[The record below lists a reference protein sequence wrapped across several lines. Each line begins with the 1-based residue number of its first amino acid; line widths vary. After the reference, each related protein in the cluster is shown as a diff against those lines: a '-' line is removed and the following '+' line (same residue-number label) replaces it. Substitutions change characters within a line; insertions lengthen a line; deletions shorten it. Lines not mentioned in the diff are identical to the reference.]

1 MTVIKTIE
9 YNQDA
14 RNKLASGVEKL
25 TNAVKVTIG
34 PKGRNVVLEK
44 QFGGPIITNDGVTIA
59 KEVVL
64 EDKTENLAVQIIK
77 EASSK
82 TNDSAG
88 DGTTT
93 AIVLA
98 GSMIKEGMKYISTG
112 ANPVLLKYGMQT
124 ANAFA
129 LQELEEIAVQI
140 NSQEEITQV
149 ATLSAQN
156 EEIGQTIAEIMG
168 KVGISGVISVEEGRT
183 LGVSLNIAEGMQFD
197 NGYLSP
203 YMVTD
208 QSRLECVME
217 QPAVLITDQKINSI
231 QEILSLIEE
240 MSKQNKKEL
249 CIIAKDISDEALTTL
264 VLNKLRGTFN
274 AVVVKAPAFG
284 DQQKDILEDIAIVT
298 GATVI
303 SEHLNMKLEDASVES
318 LGRSGKIIVSKDDT
332 KIIGGYGNSNSIEAR
347 VEAITT
353 QLNNTKSDYEKDNF
367 AQRIAKL
374 SGGVAIL
381 QVGAPTEIELKEKKY
396 RIEDAL
402 SATKSAIEE
411 GIVAGGGTAL
421 LKISEK
427 LEDFILHCKNEQH
440 LPADQIIGMKIVQT
454 ALLAPIKQIA
464 ENAGLNGEIIINQIA
479 QSENNTLNTGFNI
492 MSETVENLVESG
504 IIDPKK
510 VTRCALQNAVSV
522 SAMLLTTEVAIT
534 ENKNMNTNNSQE
546 ANATPI
552 KNLGNL
558 GGMGGMKNMF

>member
-1 MTVIKTIE
+1 MTIIKNIE
-9 YNQDA
+9 YNHSA
-14 RNKLASGVEKL
+14 RQKLANGVEKL

-34 PKGRNVVLEK
+34 PKGKNVVLEK
-44 QFGGPIITNDGVTIA
+44 SFGGPIITNDGVTIA
-59 KEVVL
+59 KEVTL

-82 TNDSAG
+82 TNDTAG

-98 GSMIKEGMKYISTG
+98 GSLIQEGMKYIATG
-112 ANPVLLKYGMQT
+112 ANPVLLKYGMET
-124 ANAFA
+124 ASAFA
-129 LQELEEIAVQI
+129 LQELEEMAVHISSEQEIA
-140 NSQEEITQV
+140 QV

-156 EEIGQTIAEIMG
+156 KEIGQTIAEIMG
-168 KVGISGVISVEEGRT
+168 KVGTSGVISVEEGRT
-183 LGVSLNIAEGMQFD
+183 FGVSVKITEGMQFD

-208 QSRLECVME
+208 QNRLECVME
-217 QPAVLITDQKINSI
+217 QPAVFITDQKINSI
-231 QEILSLIEE
+231 QEILTLIEE

-274 AVVVKAPAFG
+274 AVVIKAPAFG
-284 DQQKDILEDIAIVT
+284 DQQKEILEDIAILT

-303 SEHLNMKLEDASVES
+303 AENLNMTLENATLEHLGK
-318 LGRSGKIIVSKDDT
+318 SGKIIISKDDT
-332 KIIGGYGNSNSIEAR
+332 KIIGGFGNSDTIQER
-347 VEAITT
+347 IDIIKT
-353 QLNNTKSDYEKDNF
+353 QLKNTKSDYEKDNF
-367 AQRIAKL
+367 EQRIAKL

-411 GIVAGGGTAL
+411 GIIAGGGTAL

-427 LEDFILHCKNEQH
+427 MEAFIDYCTTENNMH
-440 LPADQIIGMKIVQT
+440 ADEIIGMKIVQT
-454 ALLAPIKQIA
+454 ALLSPIKQIA
-464 ENAGLNGEIIINQIA
+464 ENAGLNGDIIINKIYN
-479 QSENNTLNTGFNI
+479 SENNNDTIGFNI
-492 MSETVENLVESG
+492 MTESVENLVESG

-510 VTRCALQNAVSV
+510 VTRSAVQNAISV

-534 ENKNMNTNNSQE
+534 EHKNNVKPALPKTG
-546 ANATPI
+546 ANPMA
-552 KNLGNL
+552 N
-558 GGMGGMKNMF
+558 MGNMF

>member
-1 MTVIKTIE
+1 MTIIKNIE
-9 YNQDA
+9 YNQEA

-44 QFGGPIITNDGVTIA
+44 SIGGPIITNDGVTIA

-64 EDKTENLAVQIIK
+64 EDKTENIAVQIIK

-82 TNDSAG
+82 TNDMAG

-93 AIVLA
+93 AIVLS
-98 GSMIKEGMKYISTG
+98 GSLIKDGTKYISEGT
-112 ANPVLLKYGMQT
+112 NPILLKNGMET
-124 ANAFA
+124 AMAFA
-129 LQELEEIAVQI
+129 MQELEEVAVQI
-140 NSQEEITQV
+140 NSKEEITQV

-156 EEIGQTIAEIMG
+156 KEIGKTIAEIIE
-168 KVGISGVISVEEGRT
+168 KVGSQGVISVEEGRT
-183 LGVSLNIAEGMQFD
+183 FGVSVHIAEGMQFD

-208 QSRLECVME
+208 QSRMECLME
-217 QPAVLITDQKINSI
+217 NSAVLITDQKINSI

-240 MSKQNKKEL
+240 LSKQNQKEL

-274 AVVVKAPAFG
+274 AVVVKAPKFG

-303 SEHLNMKLEDASVES
+303 SESINMRLENANIEN
-318 LGRSGKIIVSKDDT
+318 LGRAKKIIVSKDDT
-332 KIIGGYGNSNSIEAR
+332 KIIGGFGNSENINTRIKNIE
-347 VEAITT
+347 T
-353 QLNNTKSDYEKDNF
+353 LLDNTKSDYEKDGF
-367 AQRIAKL
+367 AERIAKL

-381 QVGAPTEIELKEKKY
+381 QVGAATEIELKEKKY
-396 RIEDAL
+396 RIEDAI

-421 LKISEK
+421 FKISEK
-427 LEDFILHCKNEQH
+427 MQDFINYCKTENNMHSDE
-440 LPADQIIGMKIVQT
+440 ITGMKIVQN

-464 ENAGLNGEIIINQIA
+464 ENAGLNGDIVINKIQI
-479 QSENNTLNTGFNI
+479 
-492 MSETVENLVESG
+492 
-504 IIDPKK
+504 
-510 VTRCALQNAVSV
+510 
-522 SAMLLTTEVAIT
+522 LLTLLQ
-534 ENKNMNTNNSQE
+534 K
-546 ANATPI
+546 
-552 KNLGNL
+552 
-558 GGMGGMKNMF
+558 

>member
-1 MTVIKTIE
+1 MTLIKNIE

-14 RNKLASGVEKL
+14 REKLASGVEKL

-44 QFGGPIITNDGVTIA
+44 SFGGPVITNDGVTIA
-59 KEVVL
+59 KEIEL

-82 TNDSAG
+82 TNNSAG

-98 GSMIKEGMKYISTG
+98 GSMIEEGMKHITTG
-112 ANPVLLKYGMQT
+112 VNPVLLKYGMET
-124 ANAFA
+124 ANGFA
-129 LQELEEIAVQI
+129 LQELEEMAVHISSEQEIA
-140 NSQEEITQV
+140 QV

-156 EEIGQTIAEIMG
+156 QQIGQTIAEIMK
-168 KVGISGVISVEEGRT
+168 KVGTSGVISVEEGRT
-183 LGVSLNIAEGMQFD
+183 FGVSVQITEGMQFD

-208 QSRLECVME
+208 QNRLECIME
-217 QPAVLITDQKINSI
+217 RPAVLVTDQKINSI
-231 QEILSLIEE
+231 QEILTLIEE
-240 MSKQNKKEL
+240 LSKQNKKEL

-303 SEHLNMKLEDASVES
+303 SENLNMTLENTNVEH
-318 LGRSGKIIVSKDDT
+318 LGKSEKIIVSKDDT
-332 KIIGGYGNSNSIEAR
+332 KIIGGFGDSEKIQHRIET
-347 VEAITT
+347 IKT
-353 QLNNTKSDYEKDNF
+353 QLQNTKSDYEKDNF
-367 AQRIAKL
+367 EQRIAKL

-381 QVGAPTEIELKEKKY
+381 HVGAPTEIELKEKKY

-411 GIVAGGGTAL
+411 GIIAGGGTAL

-427 LEDFILHCKNEQH
+427 MTDFIEYCKTENNMH
-440 LPADQIIGMKIVQT
+440 SDQITGMKIVQK

-464 ENAGLNGEIIINQIA
+464 ENAGLNGEIIINTIA
-479 QSENNTLNTGFNI
+479 NSEHNSSTTGFNI
-492 MSETVENLVESG
+492 MTEKVENLVESG

-510 VTRCALQNAVSV
+510 VTRCALQNAISV

-534 ENKNMNTNNSQE
+534 AHKN
-546 ANATPI
+546 AKPLTP
-552 KNLGNL
+552 KTSSNPMANLGN
-558 GGMGGMKNMF
+558 MF

>member
-1 MTVIKTIE
+1 MIKNIE

-14 RNKLASGVEKL
+14 RQKLAAGVEKL

-44 QFGGPIITNDGVTIA
+44 SFGGPIITNDGVTIA

-64 EDKTENLAVQIIK
+64 EDRTENLAVQIIK
-77 EASSK
+77 EASTK
-82 TNDSAG
+82 TNDTAG

-98 GSMIKEGMKYISTG
+98 GSIIQEGMKHIATG
-112 ANPVLLKYGMQT
+112 ANPVLLKYGIEI
-124 ANAFA
+124 AHAFA
-129 LQELEEIAVQI
+129 LQELEEMAVQI
-140 NSQEEITQV
+140 SSEQEIAQV

-156 EEIGQTIAEIMG
+156 QEIGQTIAEIMG
-168 KVGISGVISVEEGRT
+168 KVGKNGVISVEEGRT
-183 LGVSLNIAEGMQFD
+183 FGVSVKITEGMQFD

-208 QSRLECVME
+208 QNRLECVME

-231 QEILSLIEE
+231 QEILTLIEE

-274 AVVVKAPAFG
+274 AVIVKAPAFG
-284 DQQKDILEDIAIVT
+284 DQQKEILEDIAIIT

-303 SEHLNMKLEDASVES
+303 SENLNMTLESANLEN
-318 LGRSGKIIVSKDDT
+318 LGKSGKIIVSKDDT
-332 KIIGGYGNSNSIEAR
+332 KIIGGFGNSEKIQQRIE
-347 VEAITT
+347 IIKT

-367 AQRIAKL
+367 EQRIAKL

-381 QVGAPTEIELKEKKY
+381 QVGAATEIELKEKKY

-411 GIVAGGGTAL
+411 GIIAGGGTAL

-427 LEDFILHCKNEQH
+427 MTTFIEYCKTENNMH
-440 LPADQIIGMKIVQT
+440 TDGIIGMKIVQT

-464 ENAGLNGEIIINQIA
+464 ENAGLNGEIIINKI
-479 QSENNTLNTGFNI
+479 NNHINNRADDKNNNLDNIGFNI
-492 MSETVENLVESG
+492 MTESVEDLVESG

-510 VTRCALQNAVSV
+510 VTRSALQNAISV

-534 ENKNMNTNNSQE
+534 EHKNNVKPALPKTRTN
-546 ANATPI
+546 P
-552 KNLGNL
+552 
-558 GGMGGMKNMF
+558 MDNMF